1 MKEFSD
7 ICRYLSV
14 KISEEIEAKLR
25 LKNYTLEGLILEE
38 KYENI
43 IKVATDNYFN
53 ICKVV
58 WQNLKYCINVNDSW
72 FRNELHRLATVFGC
86 MEISSLGASFRNIVF
101 PQIKIYCEIFE
112 EVCRSLQRHLPKTDQ
127 SFQNNLCR
135 LSIILD

>member
-1 MKEFSD
+1 MGAIFQVKEFSN

-58 WQNLKYCINVNDSW
+58 WQNLKYCIDVNDSW

-101 PQIKIYCEIFE
+101 P
-112 EVCRSLQRHLPKTDQ
+112 
-127 SFQNNLCR
+127 
-135 LSIILD
+135 